1 MKVLRRWIL
10 ALAIAPMAWALAAC
24 SNDEPEYRV
33 PTDVCYDFVTF
44 EAKGPKGSEFSLRRS
59 GDSELVT
66 YFSAY
71 SFDGDTVLHKGY
83 RLIVQYKR
91 VDGEPYTSGPITL
104 YGYRLLDDAGNQQ
117 LVGYDPERPG
127 EVVKP
132 QTMTRTGQ
140 YINMQV
146 QMSCLHAAKAK
157 TMELAVDSATLA
169 GDVPE
174 LRLVYR
180 ASSPGANFCT
190 GYASFDISSVWD
202 LPTCRGVKVTC
213 LTPDGD
219 QSSIF
224 YK

>member
-1 MKVLRRWIL
+1 MKAMRGLILVIAGSL
-10 ALAIAPMAWALAAC
+10 ALASC

-44 EAKGPKGSEFSLRRS
+44 ESKSAKGSEFSLRRS
-59 GDSELVT
+59 GDSELIT
-66 YFSAY
+66 YHSAF
-71 SFDGDTVLHKGY
+71 SFDQDTVLHKGY
-83 RLIVQYKR
+83 RFIIQYKR
-91 VDGEPYTSGPITL
+91 VDGEPYTSGRITL
-104 YGYRLLDDAGNQQ
+104 YGYRLLDNADSQQ
-117 LVGYDPERPG
+117 LVGYDSQRPS

-140 YINMQV
+140 YINMQM

-157 TMELAVDSATLA
+157 TMQLAVDSATLLR
-169 GDVPE
+169 DVPE
-174 LRLVYR
+174 LRLVYH
-180 ASSPGANFCT
+180 ASSPGGNFTT

-213 LTPDGD
+213 CTPNGD
-219 QSSIF
+219 ESTIF